1 MYRYT
6 KDFPEVNRNSERYCM
21 KYRRKTL
28 KLGVCRR
35 HKKCLDVNK
44 NKTNILFT
52 PRHVFV
58 YKRSEQQT
66 RYFTSRISFW
76 MGARQRKRTIP
87 AITETAPTHIK

>member
-6 KDFPEVNRNSERYCM
+6 KNFPEVNRNSERCCM
-21 KYRRKTL
+21 KYRGKIL

-35 HKKCLDVNK
+35 HKKYLDV

-66 RYFTSRISFW
+66 RYYFTSRISFW

>member
-6 KDFPEVNRNSERYCM
+6 KNFPELNKNSERCCM
-21 KYRRKTL
+21 KYRGKIL

-58 YKRSEQQT
+58 YKGSEQT

-87 AITETAPTHIK
+87 AITEMAPTHIK

>member
-6 KDFPEVNRNSERYCM
+6 KNFPELNKNSERCCM
-21 KYRRKTL
+21 KYRGKIL

-44 NKTNILFT
+44 TNILFT
-52 PRHVFV
+52 SRHVFV
-58 YKRSEQQT
+58 YKGSEQQT

-76 MGARQRKRTIP
+76 MGARQRKRTMP
-87 AITETAPTHIK
+87 ATTETAPTHIK

>member
-1 MYRYT
+1 
-6 KDFPEVNRNSERYCM
+6 M

-35 HKKCLDVNK
+35 HKKYLDV

-58 YKRSEQQT
+58 YKRSEQT
-66 RYFTSRISFW
+66 RYFTSRISLW

-87 AITETAPTHIK
+87 AITETAPTQIK

>member
-1 MYRYT
+1 
-6 KDFPEVNRNSERYCM
+6 M
-21 KYRRKTL
+21 KYRGKTL
-28 KLGVCRR
+28 KLGVYHR
-35 HKKCLDVNK
+35 HKKYLDVNK

-52 PRHVFV
+52 SRHVFV
-58 YKRSEQQT
+58 YKGSEQT

>member
-1 MYRYT
+1 
-6 KDFPEVNRNSERYCM
+6 M
-21 KYRRKTL
+21 KYRGKTL
-28 KLGVCRR
+28 KLGVYHR
-35 HKKCLDVNK
+35 HKKYLDVNK

-66 RYFTSRISFW
+66 RYYFTSRISFW